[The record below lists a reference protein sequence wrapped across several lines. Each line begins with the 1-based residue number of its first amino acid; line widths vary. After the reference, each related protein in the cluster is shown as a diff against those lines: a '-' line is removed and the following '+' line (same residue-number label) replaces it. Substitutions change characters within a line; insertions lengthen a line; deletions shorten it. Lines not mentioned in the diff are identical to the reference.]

1 MNIYY
6 AVAVFIFGT
15 VIGSFLNVCI
25 YRIPKGESVVYPSSH
40 CTNCSTE
47 IKWFDLV
54 PIVSY
59 IVLRGKCRYCGE
71 KISAG
76 YPIIEFATAFLYL
89 MLYVKFGLSIEFA
102 RYAVFTGILIVV
114 SVIDFNTTDV
124 YFSTIVTGI
133 VFALA
138 FILLY
143 WHMGLEIKSFI
154 YGGILSGLFFT
165 IIIFVTRGGM
175 GWGDM
180 EICLFCGLFLGLKL
194 SFAAIFLS
202 FMLGSIVGLILILSG
217 KKSKK
222 DYIPF
227 GPFISISSI
236 IAIFLGRNIV
246 NLYVI

>member
-1 MNIYY
+1 
-6 AVAVFIFGT
+6 
-15 VIGSFLNVCI
+15 
-25 YRIPKGESVVYPSSH
+25 
-40 CTNCSTE
+40 
-47 IKWFDLV
+47 
-54 PIVSY
+54 
-59 IVLRGKCRYCGE
+59 
-71 KISAG
+71 
-76 YPIIEFATAFLYL
+76 
-89 MLYVKFGLSIEFA
+89 
-102 RYAVFTGILIVV
+102 
-114 SVIDFNTTDV
+114 
-124 YFSTIVTGI
+124 
-133 VFALA
+133 
-138 FILLY
+138 
-143 WHMGLEIKSFI
+143 
-154 YGGILSGLFFT
+154 
-165 IIIFVTRGGM
+165 M